1 MSTATITFH
10 RHPPQQIHPR
20 ETAGRYSRLRWAMV
34 WLSQVIFYGACWL
47 RWDDRQA
54 VLFDIAGR
62 KAYLFA
68 LVLWPQDALL
78 LAWMLVLAATALFF
92 VTALAGRVFCG
103 FACPQTVYTAI
114 FRWIEAR
121 IEGDHLARAR
131 LDAAPWGLAKLARRG
146 GKWVLW
152 ALVAGWTGITFV
164 GYFTPL
170 QLLLAELAA
179 GATGPWAGAW
189 VVGYALFTFV
199 LAGFA
204 REMVCLHMCPYAR
217 FQGVMFD
224 TDTLTIGYDRPRG
237 EPRRPRGARKA
248 GPAGDCVAC
257 KQCVQVCPTGI
268 DIRDGLQYQ
277 CINCGLCADACDT
290 VMTHVGA
297 PTGLIRMMSA
307 HPDGQAAAGYWRALG
322 QRLRTPRSLAYLAV
336 MLAVSL
342 AMGWQLATRV
352 PLQLDVLRDRQ
363 MLAREGAD
371 GRIENT
377 YTLRMVNMREAAR
390 PLALSLLDLP
400 GGELLGPAVHT
411 VEAGRV
417 STVSITVAAPA
428 NAQPRQALRLR
439 LRALDDSGDRA
450 EAASVF
456 FNLP

>member
-1 MSTATITFH
+1 MTVATITFH
-10 RHPPQQIHPR
+10 RHSPPQIHPR
-20 ETAGRYSRLRWAMV
+20 ETAGRYNRLRWAMV
-34 WLSQVIFYGACWL
+34 WFSQVIFYGTCWL

-62 KAYLFA
+62 KAYLFG

-78 LAWMLVLAATALFF
+78 LAWVLVLAATALFF

-131 LDAAPWGLAKLARRG
+131 LDAAPWGPAKLARRG
-146 GKWVLW
+146 SKFALW

-164 GYFTPL
+164 GYFTPM
-170 QLLLAELAA
+170 QPLLTDLAA
-179 GATGPWAGAW
+179 GAPGPWAGAW
-189 VVGYALFTFV
+189 IVGYALFTFV

-224 TDTLTIGYDRPRG
+224 ADTLTIGYDQPRG
-237 EPRRPRGARKA
+237 EPRRPRGARQA
-248 GPAGDCVAC
+248 EPAGDCVAC
-257 KQCVQVCPTGI
+257 NQCVQVCPTGI

-307 HPDGQAAAGYWRALG
+307 QPGGQAAHGYWREIAR
-322 QRLRTPRSLAYLAV
+322 RLRTPRALAYLAV
-336 MLAVSL
+336 MAAVSL
-342 AMGWQLATRV
+342 AMAWQLATRV

-363 MLAREGAD
+363 SLAREASD
-371 GRIENT
+371 GRIENS
-377 YTLRMVNMREAAR
+377 YTLRLLNMRETAR
-390 PLALSLLDLP
+390 SVAIEVRDLP
-400 GGELLGPAVHT
+400 GGVLIGPAVQA

-417 STVSITVAAPA
+417 STVSITVTAPPGEHRQ
-428 NAQPRQALRLR
+428 QPLRLQ
-439 LRALDDSGDRA
+439 LRALDGSGDRA

-456 FNLP
+456 FNPR

>member
-1 MSTATITFH
+1 MTVATITFH
-10 RHPPQQIHPR
+10 RQRPQQIHPR
-20 ETAGRYSRLRWAMV
+20 ETAGRYNRLRWAMV
-34 WLSQVIFYGACWL
+34 WLSQAVFYGACWL

-62 KAYLFA
+62 KAYLFG

-78 LAWMLVLAATALFF
+78 LAWTLVLAATALFF

-121 IEGDHLARAR
+121 LEGDHLARTR
-131 LDAAPWGLAKLARRG
+131 LDAAPWGLTKLARRG
-146 GKWVLW
+146 GKWLLW
-152 ALVAGWTGITFV
+152 ALVAGWTGITFA

-170 QLLLAELAA
+170 QPLLADLMA
-179 GATGPWAGAW
+179 GAPGPWAGAW
-189 VVGYALFTFV
+189 IVGYALFTFV

-224 TDTLTIGYDRPRG
+224 ADTLTIGYDRPRG

-248 GPAGDCVAC
+248 EPAGDCVAC
-257 KQCVQVCPTGI
+257 NQCVQVCPTGI

-297 PTGLIRMMSA
+297 PTGLIRMMTA
-307 HPDGQAAAGYWRALG
+307 QPEGDAGIGYWRELG
-322 QRLRTPRSLAYLAV
+322 RRLHTPRALAYLAV
-336 MLAVSL
+336 MAAVSL
-342 AMGWQLATRV
+342 AMAWQLTTRV

-363 MLAREGAD
+363 SLAREAAD
-371 GRIENT
+371 GRVENS
-377 YTLRMVNMREAAR
+377 YTLRLLNMRETAR
-390 PLALSLLDLP
+390 QVAISVRDLP
-400 GGELLGPAVHT
+400 GGVLIGPAVHV

-428 NAQPRQALRLR
+428 GERRQQPLRLQLQAL
-439 LRALDDSGDRA
+439 DGSGDRA

-456 FNLP
+456 FNPR